1 MKGRNYRLGEGFAN
15 LMFGGVMKRFKYN
28 RIALFSCVLVAA
40 LSLSAGAEKMY
51 ELNNPILIQAG
62 SPVADIDVE
71 NYSVPSQADI
81 NGDGLLDLVVG
92 EATTTNLGKVRFYRN
107 IGTNDAPVYG
117 SFVFA
122 QTTAG
127 ELTVPRSSCLG
138 IFPRMVD
145 WDLDGDL
152 DLLAGI
158 GDGTVKIFLNV
169 GSVTNPVFDAGTLL
183 TVGSTTLNVGIR
195 ATPSLVD
202 WNNDGLRDLLVGE
215 GDGYVN
221 IFINSGTNSAPNYLE
236 GQLVQAAGVTLDVG
250 TRSSPDFAD
259 LDGDGLK
266 DLLSGDG
273 SGRLCFYRNIGTVSA
288 PAFAA
293 RSDVLVNDLP
303 VVLPG
308 QRSRPFACDYNRDGR
323 LDILVGE
330 EYGKVY
336 LFTSMSP
343 FVLGGKRLVE
353 VQNDDGGWDW
363 PLDDGDPLTGS
374 DSSSLG
380 SVGLGLA
387 YAYCRTGDPDMRTAL
402 QTAGQLLLQKTNDFY
417 ANEGT
422 FAAALDSI
430 FETTDYSTHVR
441 TAFYDMLAAGTYYD
455 ARTDT
460 PNMTTAMYI
469 QSKLDMYISQP
480 NGAAWDLGLSL
491 VDVAAVGADATLWAD
506 AVKTAVEQMA
516 LGEKIDDDYINDY
529 DVLGLAGALYGL
541 AAAGIEFDPQVGPFT
556 AADNLRDLGDILA
569 SWQLLSGGF
578 TFNSAARDENIGN
591 EFLQET
597 AYAARALF
605 AVDRDRFWTNV
616 HDADAFIASSQ
627 MNTGGWEN
635 TAFFSS
641 GEDNA
646 VTGDALV
653 ALQTT
658 GSKNGDFDFNG
669 AVDLR
674 DLAILSQNWGR
685 TGCGFCDNA
694 DINGDHAV
702 DLIDL
707 LLMSENWLTK

>member
-1 MKGRNYRLGEGFAN
+1 MKGKNDRLGEGFAN
-15 LMFGGVMKRFKYN
+15 LLFGGVMKRFKYN
-28 RIALFSCVLVAA
+28 RIALFSYVLVAA
-40 LSLSAGAEKMY
+40 LSLSAGADKMY
-51 ELNNPILIQAG
+51 ELNNYVLIRAG
-62 SPVADIDVE
+62 SPAADIDVE

-92 EATTTNLGKVRFYRN
+92 EATNDSKGKVRFYRN

-117 SFVFA
+117 GFVFA
-122 QTTAG
+122 QTASGDLWVT
-127 ELTVPRSSCLG
+127 RYSCLG

-169 GSVTNPVFDAGTLL
+169 GSTTNPLFDAGTLL
-183 TVGSTTLNVGIR
+183 TADSTTLNVGIR

-221 IFINSGTNSAPNYLE
+221 IFINSGTDSAPVYHA

-250 TRSSPDFAD
+250 SRSSPDYAD

-266 DLLSGDG
+266 DLLIGDG
-273 SGRLCFYRNIGTVSA
+273 NGQLSLYRNIGTSSA
-288 PAFAA
+288 PAF
-293 RSDVLVNDLP
+293 STGSYVQVKGVSISL
-303 VVLPG
+303 G
-308 QRSRPFACDYNRDGR
+308 QRSRPFVCDYNRDGR

-330 EYGKVY
+330 GVGKVY

-441 TAFYDMLAAGTYYD
+441 TAFYDRLAAGTYYD
-455 ARTDT
+455 TRTDT

-491 VDVAAVGADATLWAD
+491 VDVAAVGADTTLWAD
-506 AVKTAVEQMA
+506 AVKTAIEQMA
-516 LGEKIDDDYINDY
+516 LGEKIDEDYINDY

-556 AADNLRDLGDILA
+556 AAENLRDLGDILA

-578 TFNSAARDENIGN
+578 TFNSAAREENVGN

-605 AVDRDRFWTNV
+605 AVDRDRFWTNI
-616 HDADAFIASSQ
+616 HNADAFIASNQ

-635 TAFFSS
+635 TAFFYS

-658 GSKNGDFDFNG
+658 GSKNGDLDYNG
-669 AVDLR
+669 TVDLR

-707 LLMSENWLTK
+707 LLMSENWMTN